1 MEWQQTIAGLLLA
14 LGSWVSLLNWVVL
27 LVSWRTGKFHSAIPF
42 VGGFCLGVGA
52 LLLPPLRPYAWAA
65 VLLDWGTIVV
75 VLSLP
80 SVVQELWET
89 SWFNLVEECVG
100 VRGRTTVR
108 LRLFRRGVVVINW
121 DIARPK
127 GEHGLVGMGQLGRWE
142 QGEDRLTLRL
152 GDDEAVLVPLDGPPG
167 WRPSVW
173 FGFCRNSEDLYGD
186 GLELRRRYPT
196 AT

>member
-1 MEWQQTIAGLLLA
+1 MDIERTIAVALLGIGCWL
-14 LGSWVSLLNWVVL
+14 SLLNWVAL
-27 LVSWRTGKFHSAIPF
+27 LVSWRTGKFHSAIPLV
-42 VGGFCLGVGA
+42 VGLSLGTGA
-52 LLLPPLRPYAWAA
+52 LLLPPLRPYVWAG

-80 SVVQELWET
+80 SFVRKMWET

-108 LRLFRRGVVVINW
+108 LRLFRRRVVVINW

-127 GEHGLVGMGQLGRWE
+127 GEHGLVGMGQLGTWVR
-142 QGEDRLTLRL
+142 GEDRLTLCL

-173 FGFCRNSEDLYGD
+173 FGFCRNSEDLRGD